1 MTGTGGWTIAKGL
14 KEQDPVRYE
23 LANLVV
29 AWATFP
35 QNNVRMAQFIT
46 YGPINKKS
54 FVYMDAPEYDA
65 VRDELPTSGANIPY
79 SILWDEI
86 WLGDILD
93 WANEQYITATQ

>member
-46 YGPINKKS
+46 YGPINKNHSCTWMLRSTTLYGMSSLHRGQTSLTPFCGTKS
-54 FVYMDAPEYDA
+54 GLETSWTG
-65 VRDELPTSGANIPY
+65 PTS
-79 SILWDEI
+79 S
-86 WLGDILD
+86 
-93 WANEQYITATQ
+93 T